1 MVRLDGKV
9 ALISGTGGGLGRAA
23 ARVFA
28 ACGAKVVGCDIKSDE
43 AAETAAL
50 VSAEGG
56 EMISL
61 HPLDAAK
68 IADVERWAAFAADR
82 FGGIDIL
89 YNNAGGITGR
99 SAFAETTMDEW
110 EACIRNELTVVFAC
124 TKAVWPYLIQRGGGG
139 RG

>member
-61 HPLDAAK
+61 HP
-68 IADVERWAAFAADR
+68 
-82 FGGIDIL
+82 
-89 YNNAGGITGR
+89 
-99 SAFAETTMDEW
+99 
-110 EACIRNELTVVFAC
+110 
-124 TKAVWPYLIQRGGGG
+124 P
-139 RG
+139 